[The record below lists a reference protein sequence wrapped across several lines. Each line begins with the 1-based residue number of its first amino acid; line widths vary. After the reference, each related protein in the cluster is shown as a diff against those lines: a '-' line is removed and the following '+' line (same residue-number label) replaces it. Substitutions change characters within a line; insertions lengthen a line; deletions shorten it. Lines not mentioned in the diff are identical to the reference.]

1 MNAKQDIRWETAPRV
16 ASEIRAIKVQG
27 QSYKMR
33 IKMRSGATQTNN
45 INVAWSLNKYGRRK
59 KWIFVMFFFFFFV
72 QRVGGKLAK
81 SRIGKSF
88 VA

>member
-1 MNAKQDIRWETAPRV
+1 MNAKQDIRWETVPRV

-45 INVAWSLNKYGRRK
+45 INVAWSLNKYGMK
-59 KWIFVMFFFFFFV
+59 KKELDICHVFIYLFIFCT
-72 QRVGGKLAK
+72 K
-81 SRIGKSF
+81 SCW
-88 VA
+88 